1 MRRPAM
7 SACGVVV
14 AIVLGAALAGVTT
27 VGVVKAVETHSKNTQ
42 VTEPLIS
49 YGTR

>member
-1 MRRPAM
+1 MGVF
-7 SACGVVV
+7 GVVV

-27 VGVVKAVETHSKNTQ
+27 VGVVKITEAHSKNTQ

>member
-1 MRRPAM
+1 M
-7 SACGVVV
+7 SFFGVVV

-27 VGVVKAVETHSKNTQ
+27 VGVVKVAEAQGKKAE
-42 VTEPLIS
+42 VTEPLMT